1 MIIITVTSII
11 LIALVAY
18 AANRILSF
26 KTFKICPLCAGVS
39 GTWLWMLAVSALGYW
54 PLEEYQLM
62 LAAMMGGSV
71 VGIAY
76 QIEKRMPESFGMFH
90 KLTQVVFGFIGVY
103 FLIQLRW
110 LEAAIFIILAAV
122 PAAIAWSALGY
133 WPLEEYQLML
143 AAMMGGSVVGIAYQI
158 EKRMPESFGMFHKL
172 TQVVLGFI
180 GVYFLVQLRWLEAAI
195 FIILAAVPAV
205 IAWLNREKPH
215 RDGSKV
221 AALEKE
227 MNKCC

>member
-90 KLTQVVFGFIGVY
+90 KLTQVV
-103 FLIQLRW
+103 
-110 LEAAIFIILAAV
+110 
-122 PAAIAWSALGY
+122 
-133 WPLEEYQLML
+133 
-143 AAMMGGSVVGIAYQI
+143 
-158 EKRMPESFGMFHKL
+158 
-172 TQVVLGFI
+172 LGFI
-180 GVYFLVQLRWLEAAI
+180 GIYFLVQLRWLEVAI
-195 FIILAAVPAV
+195 FIVLGAVPAA
-205 IAWLNREKPH
+205 IAWFAAKKIH
-215 RDGSKV
+215 RDSPKV

>member
-1 MIIITVTSII
+1 MIIITVTSIV

-39 GTWLWMLAVSALGYW
+39 GTWLW
-54 PLEEYQLM
+54 
-62 LAAMMGGSV
+62 
-71 VGIAY
+71 
-76 QIEKRMPESFGMFH
+76 
-90 KLTQVVFGFIGVY
+90 
-103 FLIQLRW
+103 
-110 LEAAIFIILAAV
+110 ILAA
-122 PAAIAWSALGY
+122 SALGY

-180 GVYFLVQLRWLEAAI
+180 GIYFLVQLRWLEVAI
-195 FIILAAVPAV
+195 FIVLGAVPAA
-205 IAWLNREKPH
+205 IAWFAAKKIH
-215 RDGSKV
+215 RDSPKV

>member
-1 MIIITVTSII
+1 MIIIIVTSII

-90 KLTQVVFGFIGVY
+90 KLTQVV
-103 FLIQLRW
+103 
-110 LEAAIFIILAAV
+110 
-122 PAAIAWSALGY
+122 
-133 WPLEEYQLML
+133 
-143 AAMMGGSVVGIAYQI
+143 
-158 EKRMPESFGMFHKL
+158 
-172 TQVVLGFI
+172 LGFI

-215 RDGSKV
+215 RDDSEV
-221 AALEKE
+221 AELEKQ